1 MNRLFRVSFDIFITS
16 IVPILSWFTLG
27 IILDN
32 NLINVFSLT
41 YPLQC
46 LMGMI
51 VAIFGVGANISIYKD
66 NNKNAA
72 DNGIFYGS
80 IISSIV
86 YGLIIWNGDKYIT
99 FMNMDKS
106 IYKIFGIYSMLQILL
121 QTILQLILTKLYYK
135 DENSKANKIAFLFNI
150 INFVVLIGMA
160 LVTRNQLITA
170 IVTSII
176 MLIVNIILLKENV
189 EKIDF
194 KLNLKN
200 CLKYNSVSF
209 STSFLFLI
217 IYLFGFSNAFEYSEK
232 YILAITFATLV
243 TDMQWDITESI
254 KTVAKIDIVKG
265 KFNYNEHLKNAIKLI
280 LLIILSIFIMLFVLY
295 PIYKPDLKI
304 LSIFVGLHI
313 IDFLITPFKN
323 IKICYLQLEDSS
335 LKITSNTIIAYLIR
349 TLLSFLPT
357 PYCTII
363 GQMCSSGYELICTKI
378 TYKKHED
385 NQTIRKNLTVQK
397 DIVLK

>member
-46 LMGMI
+46 VMGMI

-72 DNGIFYGS
+72 DNGIFYGIIIS
-80 IISSIV
+80 IIV
-86 YGLIIWNGDKYIT
+86 FGLIICNSDKYIT
-99 FMNMDKS
+99 FVNMDNS
-106 IYKIFGIYSMLQILL
+106 IYKIFGIYSMIQILL
-121 QTILQLILTKLYYK
+121 HTVLHLVLTKLYYK
-135 DENSKANKIAFLFNI
+135 DENSKANKIAFLYNI
-150 INFVVLIGMA
+150 INFVVLISIA
-160 LVTRNQLITA
+160 IITRNQLITA
-170 IVTSII
+170 TVTSII
-176 MLIVNIILLKENV
+176 MLIIDIILLKRNI

-194 KLNLKN
+194 KLSLKN

-217 IYLFGFSNAFEYSEK
+217 IYLFGFSNSFEYSEK

-243 TDMQWDITESI
+243 TDMQWDVAESI
-254 KTVAKIDIVKG
+254 KTVAKVDITKG
-265 KFNYNEHLKNAIKLI
+265 KFNYNEHVNNAIKLI
-280 LLIILSIFIMLFVLY
+280 LLIILSIFAMVIVLY

-304 LSIFVGLHI
+304 VSIFIGLHI
-313 IDFLITPFKN
+313 VDFLITPFKN

-335 LKITSNTIIAYLIR
+335 LKITVNTIIAYCIR
-349 TLLSFLPT
+349 TVISFLPT
-357 PYCTII
+357 PFCTII
-363 GQMCSSGYELICTKI
+363 GQMSSTGYELICTKI
-378 TYKKHED
+378 IYNKHKKM
-385 NQTIRKNLTVQK
+385 K
-397 DIVLK
+397 